1 MKTTMPYKKIENAL
15 LTIISLLMGWR
26 ITSYYTSAL
35 PDFDIAANDI
45 FITIKCKVLTFVLWG
60 IMLFLL
66 RFIGKQ
72 VNDIRKRRLFKITVV
87 LAYWLIV
94 WGICYYQCAI
104 KAVQDWNDMMNGN
117 VG

>member
-1 MKTTMPYKKIENAL
+1 MKATMPYKKIENAL
-15 LTIISLLMGWR
+15 FAIISLLVGWR
-26 ITSYYTSAL
+26 ITSYYISAL

-60 IMLFLL
+60 IMLF
-66 RFIGKQ
+66 FFCVIGKQ
-72 VNDIRKRRLFKITVV
+72 VNNIRKRRLFKITAV
-87 LAYWLIV
+87 LVYWLIV

-104 KAVQDWNDMMNGN
+104 EAVQDWNDMMNGN